1 MVRKTQGLA
10 YPSNPITAIR
20 ELQEL
25 NAVEPTPSPSPEPP
39 TEPEDPYEDPKV
51 ALQVVGADSSDV
63 ASAEGSEEALVD
75 RSERSSAKGSRRRSA
90 TGSER
95 GSKVASATATATDNP
110 MRSAVVAMLGR
121 PFPPELEKGPFTVTT
136 VKIPTK
142 IWERLSWLSSLTGQ
156 PKQEVIAEALKE
168 HFKRTVKEL

>member
-39 TEPEDPYEDPKV
+39 TEPEDPNEGPKV

-63 ASAEGSEEALVD
+63 ASAEGREETLVD
-75 RSERSSAKGSRRRSA
+75 RSERRSAKGSRRRSA
-90 TGSER
+90 TAGGREAVAEGLQVVCAHLPRAAER
-95 GSKVASATATATDNP
+95 FGPSAPPPPGRLPA
-110 MRSAVVAMLGR
+110 REVVVVGAGEPGVVLVLPR
-121 PFPPELEKGPFTVTT
+121 RHL
-136 VKIPTK
+136 
-142 IWERLSWLSSLTGQ
+142 
-156 PKQEVIAEALKE
+156 AD
-168 HFKRTVKEL
+168 